1 MMVIVAGVMIGLC
14 LTIMEQGARKA
25 HTHTKE
31 QSLAKQPRVK
41 VGDRVRITQ
50 SYSFYNPPG
59 TCGAVVYT
67 HPATNSF
74 EMKTDTSYGTLT
86 IAEVC
91 GDKWE
96 LLQPAKEQTMTQKFK
111 KGDRVRIIPSAAS
124 YSSCRIGQTGII
136 MQEKMGQSY
145 DNRVQF
151 CDGEWTSYKSED
163 LELLPKTLDNL
174 VEGDVVVDKDDTDD
188 TMTVAHVLKPGLYVI
203 ADDEE
208 EPQLYT
214 ATKLKYLDYVP
225 QQDPEDDKTCLTVA
239 DVAKKLGLN
248 PDKLHIVAD
257 KKAA

>member
-1 MMVIVAGVMIGLC
+1 M
-14 LTIMEQGARKA
+14 TQQ
-25 HTHTKE
+25 TF
-31 QSLAKQPRVK
+31 K
-41 VGDRVRITQ
+41 VGDRVR
-50 SYSFYNPPG
+50 
-59 TCGAVVYT
+59 V
-67 HPATNSF
+67 
-74 EMKTDTSYGTLT
+74 KDTSSLEAGS
-86 IAEVC
+86 IGRIVEVTDGEIFNRNHC
-91 GDKWE
+91 VIFG
-96 LLQPAKEQTMTQKFK
+96 
-111 KGDRVRIIPSAAS
+111 GDRKFLYRAS
-124 YSSCRIGQTGII
+124 
-136 MQEKMGQSY
+136 
-145 DNRVQF
+145 
-151 CDGEWTSYKSED
+151 D
-163 LELLPKTLDNL
+163 LKLLPKTLDNL